1 MAGIRGWL
9 RELRG
14 VAGGYEDQQLQQAFP
29 GLSEGAVRAASLGA
43 VQAAAGAVARALA
56 SGAVTGDRG
65 ALTSE
70 TRYAIG
76 YDMVRS
82 GQYVALLQIQRDGS
96 ARLLRAD
103 ANSPTY
109 GGPERESWRYNLTV
123 GGPSHTRTLTA
134 TAAATAHVLWNSE
147 SITPWRG
154 RSPIAVAAASGS
166 LAACVASSL
175 TNEAAVT
182 VARVIPM
189 PAGQKKAQAQI
200 IVEAIRTAVG
210 HLSFV
215 ETAYAG
221 GGGGRA
227 SAPAADWKAQRYGY
241 DAPDSQVTLHQLMN
255 EEIAVACGVPAAMM
269 AGARSAGPAMKE
281 AFRQF
286 LLLTVEPLAALV
298 AAEIGRVLESPVTLT
313 FDALAAVD
321 AAGRARAV
329 HVLTEAGIG
338 KEEAMKRAGWV
349 S

>member
-1 MAGIRGWL
+1 MQGIRGWL

-14 VAGGYEDQQLQQAFP
+14 AAGGYEDERLRQAFP
-29 GLSEGAVRAASLGA
+29 GLSAGAVRAASLGA
-43 VQAAAGAVARALA
+43 LQAAAGAVARALA

-65 ALTSE
+65 SLTSE

-82 GQYVALLQIQRDGS
+82 GQFVALLQIQRDGS
-96 ARLLRAD
+96 ARLMRAD

-109 GGPERESWRYNLTV
+109 GGPDRESWRYSLTI

-134 TAAATAHVLWNSE
+134 PAASVAHVLWNSE

-166 LAACVASSL
+166 LAACVADSL

-182 VARVIPM
+182 VARVVPM
-189 PAGQKKAQAQI
+189 PAGQKRAQAQA
-200 IVEAIRTAVG
+200 IVDSIRRALG

-241 DAPDSQVTLHQLMN
+241 DAPDSQVKLHQLMN

-298 AAEIGRVLESPVTLT
+298 AAEVGRVIESPVRIS

-321 AAGRARAV
+321 APGRARAV
-329 HVLTEAGIG
+329 HVLTEAGID
-338 KEEAMKRAGWV
+338 KSEAMRRAGWV